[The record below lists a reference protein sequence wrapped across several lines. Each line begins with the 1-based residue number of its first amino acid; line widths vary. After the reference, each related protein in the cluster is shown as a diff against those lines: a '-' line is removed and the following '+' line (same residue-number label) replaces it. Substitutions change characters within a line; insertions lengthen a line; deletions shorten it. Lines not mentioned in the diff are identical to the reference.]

1 VAPVDTAIVSTEATW
16 LKTAVVA
23 ELLGYSPETI
33 VDWAKG
39 GRIPEHR
46 FRKMPKGYLF
56 HKEWVADPVLLTV
69 LLP

>member
-1 VAPVDTAIVSTEATW
+1 MGTAIDGTAMTW

-23 ELLGYSPETI
+23 DLLGYSPETI
-33 VDWAKG
+33 VDWAKD
-39 GRIPEHR
+39 GRIPEDR

-56 HKEWVADPVLLTV
+56 HKDWVADPVLQPV